1 MANRSQQFS
10 VAVHILCFLE
20 FNKEGRTTS
29 ELLALSVNANS
40 AVIRRIM
47 RKLTKAG
54 LIISTLGAN
63 AAISLAREAKQI
75 TLLDVYRATD
85 EDSQQIFMVHQDT
98 NPACPVGSKMP
109 YLLDKVHTKV
119 QTTMENE
126 LSGITIDQLLKSG
139 VVELQDYKQ

>member
-1 MANRSQQFS
+1 MGNRSQQFS

-29 ELLALSVNANS
+29 ELLAMSVNANP

-54 LIISTLGAN
+54 LITSTLGTN
-63 AAISLAREAKQI
+63 AAISLAKKADQI
-75 TLLDVYRATD
+75 TLLDVYRATM
-85 EDSQQIFMVHQDT
+85 EENQEIFMIHRDT
-98 NPACPVGSKMP
+98 NPTCPVGSKMP
-109 YLLDKVHTKV
+109 YLLDGVYTKV

-126 LSGITIDQLLKSG
+126 LSGITIDSMVKSG
-139 VVELQDYKQ
+139 IVETEG

>member
-29 ELLALSVNANS
+29 ELLAMSVNANS

-54 LIISTLGAN
+54 LITSTLGTN
-63 AAISLAREAKQI
+63 AAISLAKKADQI
-75 TLLDVYRATD
+75 TLLDVYRATA
-85 EDSQQIFMVHQDT
+85 EENPGMFAVHRDT
-98 NPACPVGSKMP
+98 NPTCPVGSKMP
-109 YLLDKVHTKV
+109 YLLNNVYTNV
-119 QTTMENE
+119 QAKMENE
-126 LSGITIDQLLKSG
+126 LSDVTIDHLVKTG
-139 VVELQDYKQ
+139 IVG